1 MENTGKVRVWVR
13 RREALGAR
21 MQRFAADTGGTLV
34 VFGMMLFLLMIMMGG
49 IAVDLMRYESTRTSL
64 QNTLDRSTLAAASLT
79 QALDPESVVDDYF
92 LKAGL
97 SQYLRSVS
105 VDEGMNYR
113 QVTADATADARPMFL
128 QMLGIDQFDANGHS
142 QAEQRIN
149 NVEIVL
155 VLDVSGSMASNSKI
169 QNLKTAADE
178 FIDTV
183 MSSDGE
189 GKISIAIVP
198 FNGQV
203 NLTTTLASKY
213 NIQYPSGA
221 ANVNCVDLPTSVY
234 TDASMSR
241 TTPMSATANADTYSS
256 SSTAN
261 SFQSYTSSSSTPN
274 SANLWCPP
282 LPGNVV
288 RLPAQDI
295 ATMQGY
301 INGLTAIGATSI
313 NAGIKWGMALLD
325 PGSRDMFTEL
335 IASGDIPSALHD
347 RPFDYDDRE
356 AMKVI
361 VLMTDGE
368 NFAEERVNDAYK
380 SGLSTIYKSNNDG
393 NYSAFVASATAPN
406 QYYVPHLGT
415 FQAQP
420 WTNSTN
426 SGTYTQ
432 QTWPQVWAAFRVSYV
447 AWQFYARPIGGSN
460 STARTNAYNAAMSEF
475 KTLTPTTTMDT
486 QLQTICST
494 AKTNGVIVY
503 GIAFEAPT
511 NGQTQIRN
519 CATSDAHYF
528 NATGLQ
534 IQTAFRAIANNIS
547 QLRLTQ

>member
-1 MENTGKVRVWVR
+1 MKISVKVKDSLRW
-13 RREALGAR
+13 REALKVRIGG
-21 MQRFAADTGGTLV
+21 FAAETGGTLV
-34 VFGMMLFLLMIMMGG
+34 IFGLMLFLLMIMMGG

-64 QNTLDRSTLAAASLT
+64 QNTLDRSTLAAAALT
-79 QALDPESVVDDYF
+79 QSLDPESIVDDYF

-97 SQYLRSVS
+97 AQYLRSVT

-128 QMLGIDQFDANGHS
+128 QLLGIDRFDANGHS

-155 VLDVSGSMASNSKI
+155 VLDISGSMASNNKI
-169 QNLKTAADE
+169 QNLKTAANE

-198 FNGQV
+198 FDGQV
-203 NLTTTLASKY
+203 NLNTALYSKY
-213 NIQYPSGA
+213 NIQYPSGT
-221 ANVNCVDLPTSVY
+221 ANMNCVDLPASVY

-241 TTPMSATANADTYSS
+241 TAPMSATANADTYSA

-261 SFQSYTSSSSTPN
+261 SFQSYTSSSSKPN

-282 LPGNVV
+282 LAGNVV
-288 RLPAQDI
+288 RLPSQDI
-295 ATMQGY
+295 AKMKGY

-325 PGSRDMFTEL
+325 PGSRGMFSEL
-335 IASGDIPSALHD
+335 IASGDIPAALHD

-368 NFAEERVNDAYK
+368 NFPEERVNDAYK
-380 SGLSTIYKSNNDG
+380 SGLSTIYKSNSDG
-393 NYSAFVASATAPN
+393 NYSAYVASAAGSN
-406 QYYVPHLGT
+406 KYYVPHLGT
-415 FQAQP
+415 FQATP
-420 WTNSTN
+420 WTNSSNT
-426 SGTYTQ
+426 GTYVQ
-432 QTWPQVWAAFRVSYV
+432 LTWPQVWATFRVSYV
-447 AWQFYARPIGGSN
+447 AWQFYARPIGGN
-460 STARTNAYNAAMSEF
+460 DSTARTNAYNAAMSQF
-475 KTLTPTTTMDT
+475 RTQTDPAVMDV
-486 QLQTICST
+486 QMQTICST
-494 AKTNGVIVY
+494 AKANGVIVY

-511 NGQTQIRN
+511 NGQAQIRA

-528 NATGLQ
+528 NASGLQ